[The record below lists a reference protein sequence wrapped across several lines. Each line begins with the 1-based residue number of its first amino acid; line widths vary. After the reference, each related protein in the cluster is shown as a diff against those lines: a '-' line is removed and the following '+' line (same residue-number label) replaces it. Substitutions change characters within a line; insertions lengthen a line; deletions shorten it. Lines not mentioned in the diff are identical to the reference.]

1 MWIRDNLEILKRTFL
16 EFFKERSLMH
26 GAALAYYAL
35 FAMVPILYLTISYAG
50 RIIGHG
56 KIVEILKTSISQYT
70 GIEDVDGIFDFLNG
84 LDLSKSSLFLEII
97 GIVALLFS
105 ASALML
111 SLRSSLD
118 MFLGL
123 TPTFH
128 TRKKMVL
135 YSLIS
140 RGVSLLFVVVLT
152 ILVIT
157 TYFAETI
164 ILSLSDKVLTGSE
177 VAQWFFTEFSRHGI
191 PLLLNMVVFMLIFK
205 YLHSGTIRWKY
216 VITGSIV
223 TSLLLYLGQLLIKF
237 YLGRYFFAAESGI
250 AGALMIILLWVYYS
264 SQIIFL
270 GAKYIKMRSLFY
282 GDHIQVD

>member
-282 GDHIQVD
+282 GDHIQID